1 MQDLTY
7 RNSKEEEIE
16 LHKGINDEIL
26 ELKTDFETFYK
37 LIDENIEEKSSP
49 FYDIMN
55 ESSND
60 KVGALMS
67 DLYARF
73 MFIIVQIMIS
83 EYQNLLENNA
93 QETRQ
98 SCTKFLSDQLSDNIE
113 KKFIHD
119 TRFGISEFHD
129 SMRLLR
135 EYITIPLCN
144 EFPEWDGT
152 ICKEQTI
159 IFEREMVGY
168 F

>member
-1 MQDLTY
+1 MQDLSY
-7 RNSKEEEIE
+7 RNSKEKEIE
-16 LHKGINDEIL
+16 LHKGINDEII
-26 ELKTDFETFYK
+26 ELKTDFETFYM
-37 LIDENIEEKSSP
+37 LIDENIGDKSSP

-55 ESSND
+55 ESSKD
-60 KVGALMS
+60 KVGPLMN

-98 SCTKFLSDQLSDNIE
+98 ICTKFLSDQLSDKIE
-113 KKFIHD
+113 NKFIQD
-119 TRFGISEFHD
+119 TRFGISEFRD
-129 SMRLLR
+129 NLSSLKK
-135 EYITIPLCN
+135 YITIPLCN